1 MKISDIK
8 KAEELIFEHIDL
20 IKQKW
25 YEVHGS

>member
-1 MKISDIK
+1 MKIQDIK
-8 KAEELIFEHIDL
+8 QAEELISSNLER